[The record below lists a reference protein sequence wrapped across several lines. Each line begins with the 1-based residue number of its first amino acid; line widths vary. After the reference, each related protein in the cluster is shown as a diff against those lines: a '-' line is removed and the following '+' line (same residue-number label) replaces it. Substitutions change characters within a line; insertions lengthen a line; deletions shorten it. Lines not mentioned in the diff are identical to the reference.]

1 MRNKLIYAVLSL
13 LGLATACSK
22 HDDGEE
28 VCMYGTP
35 TATFSVKGHVTDE
48 KGQPIEGIL
57 VCVCNN
63 SFTFTDAQRQF
74 AFKRQPVFGMNVGDK
89 FVDELECR
97 DVDGETNGSFENKK
111 QSVFFTRDKEVATN
125 MWYQG
130 DYRSPDTSVVL
141 RAKSNPEET
150 E

>member
-1 MRNKLIYAVLSL
+1 MRNKLIYAILSL

-22 HDDGEE
+22 NHDEGD

-35 TATFSVKGHVTDE
+35 TVSFSVKGHVTDE

-57 VCVCNN
+57 VSVCND
-63 SFTFTDAQRQF
+63 SFTFTDAQGQF
-74 AFKRQPVFGMNVGDK
+74 AFKKQPLFGMNVGEK

-97 DVDGETNGSFENKK
+97 DIDGEANGSFENKK
-111 QSVFFTRDKEVATN
+111 QSVFFTRNKEVATS

-141 RAKSNPEET
+141 RAKSNPEKAE
-150 E
+150 